1 MNRGLMGW
9 CSLRLLYAGIFCLL
23 AWSMFIASELGEE
36 VAKAPAP
43 AVGPGSASYA
53 AGGTDPAQAAS
64 SAKLMANARTWL
76 GWIPVLG
83 GLLGQVE
90 QSQKRQGGSGV

>member
-1 MNRGLMGW
+1 
-9 CSLRLLYAGIFCLL
+9 
-23 AWSMFIASELGEE
+23 MFIASELGEE

-53 AGGTDPAQAAS
+53 AGGTDPKEAAS
-64 SAKLMANARTWL
+64 SAKLMGRAQAVL

-90 QSQKRQGGSGV
+90 QSQKRQGPQGV

>member
-1 MNRGLMGW
+1 MFW
-9 CSLRLLYAGIFCLL
+9 CWMIPAAGIFCLL

-43 AVGPGSASYA
+43 AVGPGSVSYA
-53 AGGTDPAQAAS
+53 AGGTDPKEAAS
-64 SAKLMANARTWL
+64 TAKVVAKARSVL

-90 QSQKRQGGSGV
+90 LSQKRQGPQGV